1 MATTFK
7 KFLKDFPTKG
17 FIKSDNDVDLSKMTY
32 DQKLKA
38 CYVRFDKKVLK
49 VTESYIYYAEI
60 GWIVQRLG
68 KAFFKKECS
77 KDYIYVGLDGITIN
91 DRNNNKFI
99 LTFLS
104 ICGITWVTDL
114 PNNVIHFLRKKSILK
129 SVLIKTI
136 YNQETF
142 YKAIGKRMF
151 KLNNVG
157 WRTIREY
164 LTSNCFISIFD
175 LNDFTKNAET
185 SIKVFVE
192 ASASKRTLLS
202 DLLNCAV
209 QLNEVIDF
217 SWSDNRIQEEHTRQN
232 RLLIER
238 EIISKSDSNIFEEF
252 PTPSNI
258 KLLNTER
265 DIFFEGKNMHHCL
278 YSCYYKKIKNKE
290 YIAFHMTYPEDCT
303 FSFKFN
309 LGNNLYLDQIFLKY
323 DKPVKPDTRQV
334 AIDFLNKYYEEI
346 EKRLKPN
353 TMPDPF
359 TDLVLEGPFIE

>member
-1 MATTFK
+1 
-7 KFLKDFPTKG
+7 
-17 FIKSDNDVDLSKMTY
+17 
-32 DQKLKA
+32 
-38 CYVRFDKKVLK
+38 
-49 VTESYIYYAEI
+49 
-60 GWIVQRLG
+60 
-68 KAFFKKECS
+68 
-77 KDYIYVGLDGITIN
+77 
-91 DRNNNKFI
+91 
-99 LTFLS
+99 
-104 ICGITWVTDL
+104 
-114 PNNVIHFLRKKSILK
+114 
-129 SVLIKTI
+129 
-136 YNQETF
+136 
-142 YKAIGKRMF
+142 MF

-164 LTSNCFISIFD
+164 LTNNCFISIFD
-175 LNDFTKNAET
+175 LEDFTKNAET
-185 SIKVFVE
+185 SIKVFTE
-192 ASASKRTLLS
+192 SSTSKRTLLS

-209 QLNEVIDF
+209 QLNEVVDF

-309 LGNNLYLDQIFLKY
+309 RTNSLYLDQIFLKY
-323 DKPVKPDTRQV
+323 DKPVKSDTKQV
-334 AIDFLNKYYEEI
+334 AIDFLNEYYKEI

-359 TDLVLEGPFIE
+359 TDLVLEGPFI